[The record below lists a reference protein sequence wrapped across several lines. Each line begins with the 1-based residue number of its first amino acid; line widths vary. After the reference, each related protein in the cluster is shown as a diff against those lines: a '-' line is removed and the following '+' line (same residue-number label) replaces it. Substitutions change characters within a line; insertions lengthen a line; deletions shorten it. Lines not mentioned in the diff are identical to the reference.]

1 MGKSIVK
8 LEASAGSGKT
18 YRLALEYLGRLLLA
32 FAGRDRAKMG
42 QRQERE
48 LLGSILAITFTVKA
62 AQEMKRRI
70 LKQLKAFALSHGER
84 ELDGENKEFLERLAS
99 QTGIAK
105 ERIIELAGELIE
117 LVLASYDDF
126 NVKTIDSLM
135 SAMVKVI
142 APDLDL
148 PADYEIAVDARDEL
162 EARGRAL
169 IAGLADDDG
178 TWKRLEPFLKEFR
191 RLGAA
196 RGWKTDVAVVEK
208 IIDLFRK
215 TLKQGDAGTTS
226 TPDELRARM
235 AAGWRRFQ
243 GALRPLSAVMNEE
256 GPGRGITCCREC
268 GPPVE
273 RKTASPVWTHSS
285 QAPFFAS
292 GTRRT

>member
-1 MGKSIVK
+1 MASPILKY
-8 LEASAGSGKT
+8 EASAGSGKT
-18 YRLALEYLGRLLLA
+18 YRLALEYLSRLLLA
-32 FAGRDRAKMG
+32 FSGRGSQPQEPRH
-42 QRQERE
+42 QREM
-48 LLGSILAITFTVKA
+48 LGSILAITFTVKA

-70 LKQLKAFALSHGER
+70 LKQLKTFALSCGEQ
-84 ELDGENKEFLERLAS
+84 ELDRENKEFLDRLAS
-99 QTGIAK
+99 ATRISK

-117 LVLASYDDF
+117 LVLASYNDF

-178 TWKRLEPFLKEFR
+178 TWKRLEPFLREFR

-196 RGWKTDVAVVEK
+196 SGWKTDVAVVEK
-208 IIDLFRK
+208 IIGLFRK

-226 TPDELRARM
+226 TPDELRAQM
-235 AAGWRRFQ
+235 AASWQRLQ
-243 GALRPLSAVMNEE
+243 GALRPLS
-256 GPGRGITCCREC
+256 G
-268 GPPVE
+268 
-273 RKTASPVWTHSS
+273 
-285 QAPFFAS
+285 
-292 GTRRT
+292 